1 MEHRSFLQYLYM
13 IAIAVL
19 TALTIGFGVFA
30 GFSATRPVDPP
41 YPTYPACNNGMSY
54 PDQTIDSG
62 CQKQMDDYNAAMA
75 QFNERQMNRS
85 EGRLAEAIVVAVVSF
100 LVSVGGI
107 LLARKKDA
115 LIGDGILFGGI
126 IALFYGAMIITTT
139 GYSSDPDTA
148 ANLRPLAQFIIL
160 LAGLGLVITASVLRF
175 GSTKKNS

>member
-41 YPTYPACNNGMSY
+41 YPTYPSCNSDMSY

-62 CQKQMDDYNAAMA
+62 CQKQMDDYNTAMVR
-75 QFNERQMNRS
+75 FNDRQMNRS
-85 EGRLAEAIVVAVVSF
+85 DNRLIEAIVVAVVSF
-100 LVSVGGI
+100 LVAVGGI

-115 LIGDGILFGGI
+115 LIGDGLLFGGI
-126 IALFYGAMIITTT
+126 IALFYGAMIISATS
-139 GYSSDPDTA
+139 YSSNPEAA

-175 GSTKKNS
+175 GNTKKNA